1 MAERWI
7 FNKGGVGFRGVFE
20 PADGVACARGSRV
33 LARTERG
40 LEVGDIL
47 CEVTPRAMEMITEPT
62 HGQIV
67 RLLSLDDE
75 AAANSLKEKE
85 RQELDTCWRF
95 IQQRE
100 LQMALVDLEHLFG

>member
-40 LEVGDIL
+40 LEVGDVL
-47 CEVTPRAMEMITEPT
+47 CEVSPRAMEMISEPT
-62 HGQIV
+62 HGGIV
-67 RLLSLDDE
+67 RLLTADDLQ
-75 AAANSLKEKE
+75 AADRLRDKE
-85 RQELDTCWRF
+85 RQEFEVCSQF
-95 IQQRE
+95 IQQKQ
-100 LQMALVDLEHLFG
+100 LQMALV